1 VVQLCWSH
9 GLYDAILYV
18 YNQGMMD
25 YTTPLEELLA
35 TLKAAVD
42 TGKQLSGLSEMIE
55 SEKKERKLWPAW
67 AIC

>member
-1 VVQLCWSH
+1 
-9 GLYDAILYV
+9 V

-42 TGKQLSGLSEMIE
+42 TGKQLSGVSERLE
-55 SEKKERKLWPAW
+55 FEKNEEVVTCLGYLLV
-67 AIC
+67 